1 MEDVITTVGNTVSK
15 MNKMLDLVNEKRKLP
30 QSDQFDIIVLLE
42 ELIRLREKS
51 QGLPIP
57 QLGCES
63 TSCMVKADSDQLL
76 SVFGHLVQNAQ
87 DATADDGSIQIL
99 QSVNNGQVVVKFIDS
114 GSGMD
119 EEFIR
124 TSLFKPFRSTKGKG
138 MGIGVYEAREI
149 INALGGS
156 IEVESQV
163 NRGTCFA
170 VTLPLAW
177 IPG

>member
-1 MEDVITTVGNTVSK
+1 
-15 MNKMLDLVNEKRKLP
+15 
-30 QSDQFDIIVLLE
+30 
-42 ELIRLREKS
+42 
-51 QGLPIP
+51 
-57 QLGCES
+57 
-63 TSCMVKADSDQLL
+63 MVKADSDQLL

-124 TSLFKPFRSTKGKG
+124 TSLFKPFRTTKG